1 MPLNVPPVPVPLF
14 GFGTEGGPALM
25 RSPHELFFAVIPLE
39 VWSRLQASSVLTSPY
54 ESGDT
59 TPSISCRQ
67 RFCTCALTGEARKR
81 RAATMAVDKLINK
94 SRLRKFIM
102 TPLSVVVHN
111 NLFPPTPTLPF
122 PSSLL
127 SSKSHLSFANE
138 KY

>member
-39 VWSRLQASSVLTSPY
+39 VWSRLQASSVLISPY

-67 RFCTCALTGEARKR
+67 RFCTCALTGEARR
-81 RAATMAVDKLINK
+81 RSNRTATMAVDKLINIP
-94 SRLRKFIM
+94 RLRKLMFHSPIYCHVQ
-102 TPLSVVVHN
+102 SAI
-111 NLFPPTPTLPF
+111 
-122 PSSLL
+122 PS
-127 SSKSHLSFANE
+127 
-138 KY
+138 YC

>member
-54 ESGDT
+54 ESADI

-81 RAATMAVDKLINK
+81 KKSEATRIAPVRRINE
-94 SRLRKFIM
+94 RLHLFI
-102 TPLSVVVHN
+102 TLSPRHSARQS
-111 NLFPPTPTLPF
+111 LFPLFRPHPSLPD
-122 PSSLL
+122 PYPPIASY
-127 SSKSHLSFANE
+127 HWQM
-138 KY
+138 